1 MKHHSKFS
9 IKTVLLLSACFLL
22 TCRLHAEQPPMK
34 LWYNHPAT
42 NWMTSALP
50 IGNGELGGMFF
61 GGVKREQIQFNEKT
75 LWTGSTTKRG
85 AYQNFGNLYIDF
97 PGDSIVTNY
106 RRELCLDNA
115 VGKVTYEK
123 EGTKYCREFFVSYP
137 DNVIVIRLTTPGKK
151 SQLNISVSL
160 EDTHADKVI
169 MDGNDI
175 RICGYIVL

>member
-22 TCRLHAEQPPMK
+22 TCRLYAEQPPMK

-97 PGDSIVTNY
+97 PGGQHCY
-106 RRELCLDNA
+106 KL
-115 VGKVTYEK
+115 
-123 EGTKYCREFFVSYP
+123 
-137 DNVIVIRLTTPGKK
+137 
-151 SQLNISVSL
+151 SQRALSGQCCWQSDL
-160 EDTHADKVI
+160 
-169 MDGNDI
+169 
-175 RICGYIVL
+175 

>member
-61 GGVKREQIQFNEKT
+61 GGVKREQIQFNEKHS
-75 LWTGSTTKRG
+75 G
-85 AYQNFGNLYIDF
+85 QE
-97 PGDSIVTNY
+97 V
-106 RRELCLDNA
+106 RRSGEL
-115 VGKVTYEK
+115 
-123 EGTKYCREFFVSYP
+123 
-137 DNVIVIRLTTPGKK
+137 
-151 SQLNISVSL
+151 
-160 EDTHADKVI
+160 
-169 MDGNDI
+169 I
-175 RICGYIVL
+175 RISGICISTFRGTALLQTIAESFVWTMLLAK